1 MASIQWHL
9 LQSFAAELF
18 FFSMSLVAMLEH
30 SVEMYINLPKYIW
43 NLISYFLHV
52 ILNYVNWNNSLYL
65 LHGTIKVPVYLKNTY
80 PTVFW
85 KMSHI
90 MKWNFF
96 ELTYNFY
103 LFHFFLSSSL
113 SEFGESEGISL
124 WYDFIGMILWFYSKP
139 TGVDL
144 I

>member
-18 FFSMSLVAMLEH
+18 FFSMSWVAMLEH

-65 LHGTIKVPVYLKNTY
+65 LHCTIKVPVYLKNTY
-80 PTVFW
+80 PTFLENVSYHEMKLLW
-85 KMSHI
+85 THI
-90 MKWNFF
+90 QFLSVSFF
-96 ELTYNFY
+96 
-103 LFHFFLSSSL
+103 FFLLVSVNL
-113 SEFGESEGISL
+113 GNQKEFP
-124 WYDFIGMILWFYSKP
+124 YGMILWFYSKP

>member
-18 FFSMSLVAMLEH
+18 FFSMSWVAMLEH

-65 LHGTIKVPVYLKNTY
+65 LHCTIKVPVYLKNTY
-80 PTVFW
+80 PTFLENVSYHEMKLLW
-85 KMSHI
+85 THI
-90 MKWNFF
+90 QFLSVSFF
-96 ELTYNFY
+96 
-103 LFHFFLSSSL
+103 FFLLVSVNL
-113 SEFGESEGISL
+113 GNQKEFPYGMIL
-124 WYDFIGMILWFYSKP
+124 LVWFYDFIVNLL
-139 TGVDL
+139 VL

>member
-18 FFSMSLVAMLEH
+18 FFSMSWVAMLEH

-65 LHGTIKVPVYLKNTY
+65 LHCTIKVPVYLKNTY
-80 PTVFW
+80 PTFLENVSYHEMKLLW
-85 KMSHI
+85 THI
-90 MKWNFF
+90 QFLSVSF
-96 ELTYNFY
+96 
-103 LFHFFLSSSL
+103 FFLSSSL

-124 WYDFIGMILWFYSKP
+124 WYDFMIL
-139 TGVDL
+139 
-144 I
+144 